1 MHQAGRHSGAGRAQR
16 SGCPLSPDVCLTISQ
31 ARNEEHH
38 ETQQI
43 LNAELN
49 YAIASMGHTDLM
61 IVCDAGFPIPDD
73 VWRIDLALMPDVPD
87 LETVLTAIAGDFIA
101 ERVSYAAEMAEN
113 NPPLLAKVKR
123 IFADSNHEPIPHAQ
137 ILSEMAAKAKVI
149 VRTGAFDPWGNILL
163 YSAWTHRCGSPNP
176 A

>member
-1 MHQAGRHSGAGRAQR
+1 MKR
-16 SGCPLSPDVCLTISQ
+16 ST
-31 ARNEEHH
+31 
-38 ETQQI
+38 I

-73 VWRIDLALMPDVPD
+73 AWRIDLALVADVPD

-113 NPPLLAKVKR
+113 NPPLLATVKR
-123 IFADSNHEPIPHAQ
+123 IFADSTHEPIAHAL
-137 ILSEMAAKAKVI
+137 ILSEMAAQAKVI

-163 YSAWTHRCGSPNP
+163 YSGVDAPVWFSKPGLKVPEVYRKRVAQMKGGK
-176 A
+176 